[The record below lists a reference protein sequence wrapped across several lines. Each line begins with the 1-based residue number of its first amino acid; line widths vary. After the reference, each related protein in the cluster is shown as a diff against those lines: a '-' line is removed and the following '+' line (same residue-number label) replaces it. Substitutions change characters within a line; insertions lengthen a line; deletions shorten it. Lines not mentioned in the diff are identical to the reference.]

1 MRNPQHLDV
10 HGEKCLLVVKNGFT
24 MGTTIGRVNGLESYT
39 RIYKEYNI
47 NQKSIEIAVLP
58 YDTMHGEFSDAG
70 ESGSVV
76 LDRAG
81 PIVEILIGGSGL
93 TDGTD
98 TTYLTPYW
106 WIQEQIKDKFP
117 DWFLYDIVA

>member
-1 MRNPQHLDV
+1 MRNPQHVDV

-24 MGTTIGRVNGLESYT
+24 TGTTIGRVNGLESYT

-47 NQKSIEIAVLP
+47 NQESIEIAVLP
-58 YDTMHGEFSDAG
+58 YDEMHDEFSDAG
-70 ESGSVV
+70 DSGSVV

-81 PIVEILIGGSGL
+81 RIVEILTGGSGV

-106 WIQEQIKDKFP
+106 WIQEQVKDKFP

>member
-1 MRNPQHLDV
+1 
-10 HGEKCLLVVKNGFT
+10 
-24 MGTTIGRVNGLESYT
+24 
-39 RIYKEYNI
+39 
-47 NQKSIEIAVLP
+47 
-58 YDTMHGEFSDAG
+58 MHDEFSDAG

-76 LDRAG
+76 LDRTG
-81 PIVEILIGGSGL
+81 PIAGILTGGSGL